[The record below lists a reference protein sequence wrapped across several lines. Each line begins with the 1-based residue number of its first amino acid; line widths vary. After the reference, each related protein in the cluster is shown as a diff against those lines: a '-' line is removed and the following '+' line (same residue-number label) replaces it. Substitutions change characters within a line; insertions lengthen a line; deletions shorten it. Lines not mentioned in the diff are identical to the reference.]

1 MDGCSAAAPG
11 GLIATAGDVLA
22 PLTATTR
29 TIRVVGAMDANP
41 ASIDPAAP
49 DVDVDDLH
57 DFGDV
62 DLVALRRLTR
72 VFPEE
77 ASSVTQHLTG
87 PGST

>member
-1 MDGCSAAAPG
+1 
-11 GLIATAGDVLA
+11 
-22 PLTATTR
+22 
-29 TIRVVGAMDANP
+29 MDANP

-77 ASSVTQHLTG
+77 ASSVTQHSPVREARDLVLF
-87 PGST
+87 PADARRPPE